1 MMTSR
6 TIAGASPDAQQ
17 LERVRET
24 VNSMQRRIR
33 TLDALLDEQTRALD
47 REEGLL
53 SQPSSELLVNR
64 RGFRLLQAAL
74 ITAAVLAFTSGF
86 VAGYNRLGF

>member
-53 SQPSSELLVNR
+53 SQPSSELFVNR